1 MDIFDLRK
9 YLEENKLL
17 KEEDEKLS
25 QEEWERYYGEWN
37 KNNEFNTLIRHF
49 LISDGEEENTKYAWD
64 YSIDEIIEEFKIT
77 PEAAN
82 LVSKLF
88 SLQKQQNSP
97 ENNQLQDDLMVQLYK
112 FITPENLININ
123 QQAWENMAWVDSYEE
138 YVEYFD
144 DLN

>member
-1 MDIFDLRK
+1 MKDFNLRK
-9 YLEENKLL
+9 YLAENKLL

-25 QEEWERYYGEWN
+25 QEEWERHYGEWN

-112 FITPENLININ
+112 FTTPENLINTN